1 MKSLTAL
8 PQAEKER
15 LGAVHT
21 PHEIQ
26 QQPGVWRKMGE
37 RLVEKRRELS
47 TWLQAAPSP
56 FILTGAGTSE
66 YVARCVTPILRT
78 AAGLDAAAVATT
90 EIVIDPRG
98 TLPNGP
104 ITLVSFARSGNS
116 PESMAAVDL
125 VDQLLPD
132 SRHLAITCNPEGA
145 LAQQL
150 GGSDDH
156 YVLLLPPETNDK
168 GLAMT
173 SSFSTM
179 TLAGMAL
186 ALLDSDKLEPWIET
200 LAVAAERLL
209 AEEEESARRIAELD
223 FDRAV
228 FIGGGPHYGT
238 ALEGHLKLQELTDG
252 QVVCKSEG
260 TLGLRHGPMAVIHK
274 NTLIVMF
281 LSSDPYARLY
291 DMDLLNEI
299 KQKELGIHTVVIGS
313 ELDGVEGLSNLADT
327 LVDVRLPK
335 GHGIPDGLTAPL
347 NIVWPQM
354 LAVHTSLRRG
364 LQPDKP
370 SAAGVINRVVAGVRI
385 HPYR

>member
-1 MKSLTAL
+1 MRSLTGLA
-8 PQAEKER
+8 QDEKER
-15 LGAVHT
+15 LGVVHT
-21 PHEIQ
+21 PHEIE
-26 QQPGVWRKMGE
+26 QQPSVWRMMGE
-37 RLVEKRRELS
+37 RLVEKRQELS
-47 TWLQAAPSP
+47 AWLKAAPSP

-66 YVARCVTPILRT
+66 YVARCVAPILRT
-78 AAGLDAAAVATT
+78 EAGLDATAVATT
-90 EIVIDPRG
+90 EIVIDPKG
-98 TLPNGP
+98 SLPQGP
-104 ITLVSFARSGNS
+104 TTLVSFARSGNS

-125 VDQLLPD
+125 VDQLLPG

-145 LAQQL
+145 LAKQL

-156 YVLLLPPETNDK
+156 FVLLLPPETNDK

-173 SSFSTM
+173 SSYSTM

-186 ALLDSDKLEPWIET
+186 ALLDSDKLVPWIEA
-200 LAVAAERLL
+200 LAAAGERLL
-209 AEEEESARRIAELD
+209 QEEEESARRIAELD

-228 FIGGGPHYGT
+228 FVGGGPHFGT

-274 NTLIVMF
+274 KTLIVMF
-281 LSSDPYARLY
+281 LSSSPYAQLY
-291 DMDLLNEI
+291 DLDLLNEI
-299 KQKELGIHTVVIGS
+299 KQKELGAHTVVIGS
-313 ELDGVEGLSNLADT
+313 ELDTVQGLDELADT
-327 LVDVRLPK
+327 LIDVRLPK
-335 GHGIPDGLTAPL
+335 GHGIPDTLVAPL
-347 NIVWPQM
+347 NIIWPQM

-385 HPYR
+385 HPYS